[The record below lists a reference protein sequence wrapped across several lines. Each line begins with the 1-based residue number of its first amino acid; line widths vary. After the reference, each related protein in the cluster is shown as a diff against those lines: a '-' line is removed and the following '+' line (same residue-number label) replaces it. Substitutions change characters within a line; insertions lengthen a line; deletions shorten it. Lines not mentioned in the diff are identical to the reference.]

1 MKNMKNITEEELYEY
16 MEFKK
21 FMANDS
27 MSMEELDNIA
37 AARGN
42 EDFTLFMQ
50 KIKEIDKEDE

>member
-1 MKNMKNITEEELYEY
+1 MKNMKNITEEELYDY

-50 KIKEIDKEDE
+50 KIKEIEKEDE